1 MSWRLGHFLLVVS
14 PCTLPLFSGCLG
26 SLLECRV
33 LLFVV
38 LVREWL
44 SWCGLSLVLVEASLV
59 DELVGVAGV
68 AVVVL

>member
-1 MSWRLGHFLLVVS
+1 MLG
-14 PCTLPLFSGCLG
+14 
-26 SLLECRV
+26 CRV